1 MMDEAEQFEGDALLV
16 ITNLPDRDAAWK
28 LAQALID
35 QRLAACVN
43 LLAGCTSVYRWE
55 GAIEQ
60 AEEVPVLIK
69 TRAARYPEVEAL
81 IRSLHPYELP
91 EIIAVPVVRGLP
103 DYLQWVAEETA
114 IPIG

>member
-1 MMDEAEQFEGDALLV
+1 MDDEGEALLV
-16 ITNLPDRDAAWK
+16 LTNLPDRETALK
-28 LAQALID
+28 LARALIQ

-43 LLAGCTSVYRWE
+43 LLSPCTSVYRWK
-55 GAIEQ
+55 GDIEE

-69 TRAARYPEVEAL
+69 TRAARYPDIERA

-91 EIIAVPVVRGLP
+91 EVIAVPIVRGLP
-103 DYLQWVAEETA
+103 DYIEWIGEETA